1 MANSITVTG
10 IDTYVSHFYEPR
22 TSLYWDAPSVWL
34 HRWYVKYKPTVGKRI
49 SIDYN
54 GGLYGDDTVTDRT
67 GSIAIAQSGGTF
79 SSSFIEDYLTLQKSD
94 DGYWWGRIVHAI
106 RLMSRHDDITV
117 AANFSLGNT
126 GITYSLPSG
135 FTMEQFVET
144 LETNFT
150 LEQGGSL
157 HSQNTIYWK
166 IREPHNQYISSYTV
180 YFADGT
186 STSVNRT
193 EHIPVAYAR
202 RACKDDSLITRIVF
216 TASTGY
222 RVRVRF
228 SGDGTA
234 NATAKINDVVV
245 SDKIFSG
252 GQQVVVKLS
261 ATDPSRIK
269 QASVLVKYYES
280 RTEKTKTINLPGSE
294 SGRSSCTSTRIG
306 TSSYPPAVYTYRD
319 ITFTINSIDRSY
331 EFTVPL
337 ETLYNLIV
345 VDDSDAYIKNQSG
358 IARQFG
364 FENTSAGTS
373 FVGWLYPQT
382 RSRVAALGD
391 EVAVSFKTGS
401 TDGYIYQVTDDAGN
415 VLDLNTAKADLVSVP
430 VEFPAGNLTLH
441 IVARRKALEVTQRW
455 WGPYAEFIGT
465 SGSSGIDWSLVIA
478 KYPGIDAC
486 ATHGTGSYD
495 YGDRVELYPE
505 PAQGF
510 QFYGMTGGGPGTTC
524 NPRRGIALFTPDPT
538 SASPYVIAAINTPYT
553 AVVFFGPTTLQ
564 LVKSV
569 EGPGSISGGD
579 EFAVPYTKNTHLPVT
594 LTALAGADGVFS
606 HWEYAYTKRD
616 TNANNEPAIL
626 PVIVDATTED
636 QQTSITIDPTKIL
649 DGIITIKA
657 VFAYLNPGAL
667 LHGNSGAL
675 LHGASGTLLFQG

>member
-10 IDTYVSHFYEPR
+10 IDTYASHFYEPR
-22 TSLYWDAPSVWL
+22 RGYQSEGQEFFL
-34 HRWYVKYKPTVGKRI
+34 HKWFVKYKPTVGDQI

-54 GGLYGDDTVTDRT
+54 GGFYGYDDDTVT
-67 GSIAIAQSGGTF
+67 GSIAIAQSGDGF
-79 SSSFIEDYLTLQKSD
+79 SSSFIENSLALQKSD
-94 DGYWWGRIVHAI
+94 DGYWWGRTGHTIT
-106 RLMSRHDDITV
+106 LMDRHDDITV

-150 LEQGGSL
+150 IEQGGSL
-157 HSQNTIYWK
+157 HSQNRIYWK

-193 EHIPVAYAR
+193 EHIPVAYATT
-202 RACKDDSLITRIVF
+202 ASKDDSLITRIVF
-216 TASTGY
+216 SASTGY

-228 SGDGTA
+228 SGDGAA
-234 NATAKINDVVV
+234 NATAKINDAVV

-252 GQQVVVKLS
+252 GQQVVVKVS

-306 TSSYPPAVYTYRD
+306 SSYPPAVYTYRD
-319 ITFTINSIDRSY
+319 ITFTINAIDRSY

-337 ETLYNLIV
+337 ETLYNLTV
-345 VDDSDAYIKNQSG
+345 VDDSDFYIKNRSG

-373 FVGWLYPQT
+373 FVGWLSPQT

-391 EVAVSFKTGS
+391 EVVLSFRTGS

-415 VLDLNTAKADLVSVP
+415 VLDINTAKADLVSVP
-430 VEFPAGNLTLH
+430 VDFQAGNLTLH

-455 WGPYAEFIGT
+455 WGPYAEFFGT

-478 KYPGIDAC
+478 KYPGIDSC

-510 QFYGMTGGGPGTTC
+510 QFYGMGASSGAFV
-524 NPRRGIALFTPDPT
+524 PRLGITLRTPDPT
-538 SASPYVIAAINTPYT
+538 SAAPFVIDPINSPYT
-553 AVVFFGPTTLQ
+553 AVVFFGPTKLQ

-579 EFAVPYTKNTHLPVT
+579 EFAVPYVKHDHLPVT
-594 LTALAGADGVFS
+594 LTAIAGADGVFRN
-606 HWEYAYTKRD
+606 WEYTYTKRD
-616 TNANNEPAIL
+616 VNANNELAIL

-636 QQTSITIDPTKIL
+636 QQPSLTIDPTKIL

-657 VFAYLNPGAL
+657 VFAYRNPGAL
-667 LHGNSGAL
+667 LHGASGAL